1 MRAVQGALI
10 VASSIQIILGYSQ
23 LWAICSR
30 CNFHLNRSLFQYYIL
45 FIDEMTVKLCI
56 TGFSAHLE
64 WSQLFPW
71 WVLACLIEASQWYCN
86 NYQMPWTF
94 LSLLILTS
102 NFTN

>member
-1 MRAVQGALI
+1 
-10 VASSIQIILGYSQ
+10 
-23 LWAICSR
+23 
-30 CNFHLNRSLFQYYIL
+30 
-45 FIDEMTVKLCI
+45 MTVKLCI

-102 NFTN
+102 NFKN